1 MKTFINSYRNKR
13 KKLPTLKILNC
24 ALKNDVISSKKI
36 LVIVL
41 MAVLASSVLAGTSS
55 LFSGRRSP
63 SPSNTQQVDIN
74 TQLNN
79 IVDFCMQSLPNGIPE
94 CDNQLRDLVN
104 SLCNDNRENLDACND
119 GRVNQYYKV
128 RAEAAAESQ

>member
-1 MKTFINSYRNKR
+1 
-13 KKLPTLKILNC
+13 
-24 ALKNDVISSKKI
+24 VISSKKI